1 MRLVLNLILNFR
13 YFLLSFVVLIFSL
26 GYLHSRSKQKAVH
39 PLDSLYLKLS
49 PNVVNADR
57 KINFR
62 RLSLHLRGVIP
73 SVAEWKELEALP
85 ADQSLESFAVNFLKQ
100 PEFAE
105 YWGTKF
111 TSMLRDKS
119 KGRKIP
125 TGKFFEYVASSLH
138 KNKPYDQLVQ
148 EMLTST
154 GNVKESPATM
164 FYIRDGADPLQTAE
178 YVGRLF
184 YAKRVACAR
193 CHDHPYIS
201 DFTRRDY
208 YALAAFFSQQFFRDG
223 SWEADRYGKTF
234 SYVPRELEVHLP
246 MEDQKNLQD
255 KNNEWNRDNWNKW
268 TDEQRKDYQKK
279 HEVEYATLYYQPKLG
294 LRFPHTDD
302 APGGDLVRPKYLDGK
317 EAKLKPGEDRRKAF
331 ADWLTSKSNDRFRK
345 VLINRVWTEL
355 MGWSFFTPLDDW
367 NEDTVVTGEEIL
379 NHLDSY
385 FLTNNLKL
393 KELILYIVT
402 SNAYNRSLTKSP
414 NDQDPIRYFSP
425 KRLDSDQL
433 LNSLIRV
440 SDSQKISNIRERNL
454 SWISGLMEKKPYDL
468 TGTGSV
474 RFPQDNLKE
483 FTNAVEVERP
493 APYHT
498 MLSVFG
504 SGPRVDISD
513 DITELTIEQM
523 LTLMNGRVVG
533 KLVWDFG
540 NKESLVKQEFDQVKS
555 MNLVIS
561 NLYFRLLGREPSP
574 LEKEKIKTL
583 MLKPDSVFDKDLL
596 QDILWALINSQEFQH
611 IN

>member
-1 MRLVLNLILNFR
+1 MRLVLNLIRRFR
-13 YFLLSFVVLIFSL
+13 YLILSFTFVILSF
-26 GYLHSRSKQKAVH
+26 GYVHSRSKQNTVH
-39 PLDSLYLKLS
+39 PLDSLYFKLS
-49 PNVVNADR
+49 PNIEKVDR
-57 KINFR
+57 KTSLR

-73 SVAEWKELEALP
+73 SVAEWKELDSLP
-85 ADQSLESFAVNFLKQ
+85 KDQSLESFAVNFLKQ

-125 TGKFFEYVASSLH
+125 TGAFFQYVAGSLH
-138 KNKPYDQLVQ
+138 KNKPYDKLVQ
-148 EMLTST
+148 EMLTSS
-154 GNVKESPATM
+154 GSVNESPEAM

-223 SWEADRYGKTF
+223 TWEANRYGKTL

-246 MEDQKNLQD
+246 MEDQKTLQD

-268 TDEQRKDYQKK
+268 TDEQRKEYQKK
-279 HEVEYATLYYQPKLG
+279 HEVTYATLYYEPKLG

-317 EAKLKPGEDRRKAF
+317 EAKLKPGDDRRKAF
-331 ADWLTSKSNDRFRK
+331 ANWLTDKSNDRFRK
-345 VLINRVWTEL
+345 VIINRVWTEL

-367 NEDTVVTGEEIL
+367 NEDTVVKGEEIL

-385 FLTNNLKL
+385 FLANQLKL

-402 SNAYNRSLTKSP
+402 SNAYHRSLTNIGS
-414 NDQDPIRYFSP
+414 DQDPIRYFAP

-433 LNSLIRV
+433 LNSLIRI
-440 SDSQKISNIRERNL
+440 SDLQKISNIRERNL
-454 SWISGLMEKKPYDL
+454 SWLTDLMGQKPYDL
-468 TGTGSV
+468 TGTGSF
-474 RFPQDNLKE
+474 RIPTDNLKE
-483 FTNAVEVERP
+483 FTNAAEVERP

-513 DITELTIEQM
+513 DVEELTIEQM

-540 NKESLVKQEFDQVKS
+540 NKDSLVKAEFDQLKS
-555 MNLVIS
+555 MDQVIG
-561 NLYFRLLGREPSP
+561 NLYYRLLGRLPSNG
-574 LEKEKIKTL
+574 EKQKIKTL
-583 MLKPDSVFDKDLL
+583 MVKPDNVFDKDLL
-596 QDILWALINSQEFQH
+596 QDIFWALLNSQEFQH

>member
-13 YFLLSFVVLIFSL
+13 YLILSILFLILSAGYVFS
-26 GYLHSRSKQKAVH
+26 RAKQNAVH

-49 PNVVNADR
+49 PNVTKVDG
-57 KINFR
+57 KVSLR

-73 SVAEWKELEALP
+73 SVTEWKEWDSSSPDER
-85 ADQSLESFAVNFLKQ
+85 LESFAVNFLKQ

-125 TGKFFEYVASSLH
+125 TGAFYQYIADSLH
-138 KNKPYDQLVQ
+138 KNKPYDKLVQ
-148 EMLTST
+148 EMLNSS
-154 GNVKESPATM
+154 GSVNESPATM

-223 SWEADRYGKTF
+223 TWEANRYGKTF

-246 MEDQKNLQD
+246 MEDQKTLQD

-279 HEVEYATLYYQPKLG
+279 HEVAYATLYYEPKLG

-302 APGGDLVRPKYLDGK
+302 APGGDLVRPKFLDGK

-331 ADWLTSKSNDRFRK
+331 ANWLTDKSNDRFRK
-345 VLINRVWTEL
+345 VIINRVWTEL

-379 NHLDSY
+379 NHLDAY
-385 FLTNNLKL
+385 FLANQLKL
-393 KELILYIVT
+393 KDLILYIVT
-402 SNAYNRSLTKSP
+402 SNAYNRSLTSSTT
-414 NDQDPIRYFSP
+414 DQDPIRYFSP

-440 SDSQKISNIRERNL
+440 SDLQKISNIRERNL
-454 SWISGLMEKKPYDL
+454 SWLTTLMGQKPYDL

-474 RFPQDNLKE
+474 RIPTDNPKE

-498 MLSVFG
+498 MLAVFG

-513 DITELTIEQM
+513 DIDELTIEQM

-540 NKESLVKQEFDQVKS
+540 NKDSLVKLEFDQLKS
-555 MNLVIS
+555 MDLVIG
-561 NLYFRLLGREPSP
+561 NLYYRLLGRLPSNG
-574 LEKEKIKTL
+574 EKEKIKTL
-583 MLKPDSVFDKDLL
+583 MAKADNVFDKDLL
-596 QDILWALINSQEFQH
+596 QDIFWALINSQEFQH